1 MLNVESFQNI
11 LYLMMV
17 LVFFEDFGL
26 NLPHDLTSQLFVPFL
41 FDAVDKELLILR
53 KLGLFKVLVET
64 SEYFKLELLNLRA
77 DLGEDLLDLLLNGL
91 RVVLEQDGG

>member
-1 MLNVESFQNI
+1 MI
-11 LYLMMV
+11 G

-53 KLGLFKVLVET
+53 KLGLL
-64 SEYFKLELLNLRA
+64 
-77 DLGEDLLDLLLNGL
+77 
-91 RVVLEQDGG
+91 